1 MKAASYIS
9 NFRQKGSDIKLNPE
23 AASYVPT
30 TMGNNEKRYR

>member
-30 TMGNNEKRYR
+30 TMGNNEKRYC